1 MFCTKRINMEIQ
13 VKVRKCLEKAT
24 LTNKTKTNDNI
35 LTEGVYHINDES
47 GRKIMSVTCQVCN
60 VTQIYYN

>member
-1 MFCTKRINMEIQ
+1 MEIP
-13 VKVRKCLEKAT
+13 VKVRKCIEKAK
-24 LTNKTKTNDNI
+24 TNKTKTNDNI
-35 LTEGVYHINDES
+35 LTAGVYHNDDS